1 MNQEIR
7 DNKGELK
14 SFHLAFQ
21 INRLVIFEVNYYR
34 LGDNK
39 NKYFSTNAERFVKN
53 KKNYDICG
61 HCQDKVLKG
70 YSKRFFEKWDI
81 YHCKD
86 LTEDLYIDLLKDIEK
101 LKSLYNFIESNI
113 DNKNFD
119 IYDLKE
125 LSMLKEKYKN

>member
-34 LGDNK
+34 CGNNK
-39 NKYFSTNAERFVKN
+39 DKYFTTSADRFVRSKI
-53 KKNYDICG
+53 NYETCG
-61 HCQDKVLKG
+61 QCQNEVLKG
-70 YSKRFFEKWDI
+70 HARTFYKKWDI
-81 YHCKD
+81 YHLKD
-86 LTEDLYIDLLKDIEK
+86 LTEELYIELIEDIKK
-101 LKSLYNFIESNI
+101 LKNIYNFIESNI
-113 DNKNFD
+113 DNKYFD

-125 LSMLKEKYKN
+125 LSMLKEK